1 MYYKQSK
8 FISKEVIINYANV
21 LWEAT
26 YLTETTLP

>member
-1 MYYKQSK
+1 MYCKQSK
-8 FISKEVIINYANV
+8 FISKEEIINYDDV